1 MRIWSILLLHLVEKI
16 QADKKDILM
25 QNSGQLGEI
34 EGCNRCIIDIL
45 TFSAFFSMFFRGFC
59 YL

>member
-16 QADKKDILM
+16 QADEKDILM

-34 EGCNRCIIDIL
+34 GMQCNGSIYLYFD
-45 TFSAFFSMFFRGFC
+45 FFCLS
-59 YL
+59 